1 MMECVKNM
9 LYNLAIRA
17 QMMEYNEGYMNIIG
31 DYVALV
37 QEIMAIDEPTM
48 RAINV
53 AAEALVA
60 QIKEDKEKSEQL

>member
-1 MMECVKNM
+1 MVERVKNM
-9 LYNLAIRA
+9 LYNLAIRT
-17 QMMEYNEGYMNIIG
+17 QMMEYNEGYMNIIE

-60 QIKEDKEKSEQL
+60 QIKEDKEKSEQS

>member
-1 MMECVKNM
+1 MMERVKNR

-37 QEIMAIDEPTM
+37 QEIMTIDEPTM

-60 QIKEDKEKSEQL
+60 QIKEDKEKSEQS

>member
-1 MMECVKNM
+1 MVERIKNI

-17 QMMEYNEGYMNIIG
+17 QMIEYNEGYMNIIG

-37 QEIMAIDEPTM
+37 QEIMMIDEPTI

-60 QIKEDKEKSEQL
+60 QIKEDKEKSEQP

>member
-1 MMECVKNM
+1 MMERVKNM

-17 QMMEYNEGYMNIIG
+17 QMMEYNEGYMNIIE

-37 QEIMAIDEPTM
+37 QKIMTIDEHTM

-60 QIKEDKEKSEQL
+60 QIKEDKEKSEQS

>member
-1 MMECVKNM
+1 MMERVKNR

-31 DYVALV
+31 DYTALV
-37 QEIMAIDEPTM
+37 QEIMTIDEPTM

-60 QIKEDKEKSEQL
+60 QIKEDKEKSEQS